1 LVELWQTNQKFFV
14 LINCQ
19 GLGYEIQILE
29 SFFLKLK
36 TNQISNKKITLW
48 LKHIKKEDSDLLF
61 GFTSKEQKN
70 FFIEILSIRGVGS
83 QIGMGILNKFSISEV
98 INAIKTQNKKLIC
111 SVPGIGQKMSDRLI
125 LELKNKF
132 KSELQ
137 FEEEK
142 AKDEFEIKDPEINK
156 MMQDLKLTLQSL
168 NYKNKEINTI
178 MPIIKE
184 STLLAKKE
192 KNLSFENL
200 LKIAKNNL
208 DKDSSNIGRWRSIIN
223 KLKINFM
230 SLDTAE
236 KQKLIETH
244 QVHSTDTGSVEVQ
257 VAMLSKRISK
267 LSDHLQGNIHDF
279 ASRQGLLKMIGKR
292 KRLLSYIKDKNVQ
305 RYQELVKKIGI
316 RGWSQL
322 MKKKQSKKKTQN

>member
-1 LVELWQTNQKFFV
+1 MISWINGELVELWQTNQKFFV

-132 KSELQ
+132 KSEIQ

-156 MMQDLKLTLQSL
+156 MIEDLQLTLQSL
-168 NYKNKEINTI
+168 NYKNKEIKTI
-178 MPIIKE
+178 LPIIINE
-184 STLLAKKE
+184 VDLLAKKE
-192 KNLSFENL
+192 NNLSFENL
-200 LKIAKNNL
+200 LKLAMNYL
-208 DKDSSNIGRWRSIIN
+208 DKDSSNIAR
-223 KLKINFM
+223 
-230 SLDTAE
+230 
-236 KQKLIETH
+236 
-244 QVHSTDTGSVEVQ
+244 
-257 VAMLSKRISK
+257 
-267 LSDHLQGNIHDF
+267 
-279 ASRQGLLKMIGKR
+279 
-292 KRLLSYIKDKNVQ
+292 
-305 RYQELVKKIGI
+305 
-316 RGWSQL
+316 
-322 MKKKQSKKKTQN
+322 

>member
-1 LVELWQTNQKFFV
+1 MISWINGELVELWQTNQKFFV

-83 QIGMGILNKFSISEV
+83 QIGMSLLNKFSIGEV

-132 KSELQ
+132 KSEIK

-142 AKDEFEIKDPEINK
+142 ANDEFEIKDPEINK
-156 MMQDLKLTLQSL
+156 MIEDLQLTLQSL
-168 NYKNKEINTI
+168 NYKNKEIKTI
-178 MPIIKE
+178 LPIIINE
-184 STLLAKKE
+184 VDFLSKKE
-192 KNLSFENL
+192 NNLSFENL
-200 LKIAKNNL
+200 LKLAMNYL
-208 DKDSSNIGRWRSIIN
+208 DKESSNI
-223 KLKINFM
+223 
-230 SLDTAE
+230 
-236 KQKLIETH
+236 
-244 QVHSTDTGSVEVQ
+244 
-257 VAMLSKRISK
+257 
-267 LSDHLQGNIHDF
+267 
-279 ASRQGLLKMIGKR
+279 AS
-292 KRLLSYIKDKNVQ
+292 
-305 RYQELVKKIGI
+305 
-316 RGWSQL
+316 
-322 MKKKQSKKKTQN
+322 

>member
-1 LVELWQTNQKFFV
+1 LISWINGELVELWQTNQKFFV
-14 LINCQ
+14 LINCL

-83 QIGMGILNKFSISEV
+83 QISMGILNKFSINEV

-132 KSELQ
+132 KNEIQ

-156 MMQDLKLTLQSL
+156 MIEDLQLTLQSL
-168 NYKNKEINTI
+168 NYKNKEIKTI
-178 MPIIKE
+178 LPIIINE
-184 STLLAKKE
+184 VDLFSKKE
-192 KNLSFENL
+192 NNLSFEILLNL
-200 LKIAKNNL
+200 AMNYL
-208 DKDSSNIGRWRSIIN
+208 DKESSNI
-223 KLKINFM
+223 
-230 SLDTAE
+230 
-236 KQKLIETH
+236 
-244 QVHSTDTGSVEVQ
+244 
-257 VAMLSKRISK
+257 
-267 LSDHLQGNIHDF
+267 
-279 ASRQGLLKMIGKR
+279 AS
-292 KRLLSYIKDKNVQ
+292 
-305 RYQELVKKIGI
+305 
-316 RGWSQL
+316 
-322 MKKKQSKKKTQN
+322 

>member
-1 LVELWQTNQKFFV
+1 LISWINGELVESWQTNQKFFA

-83 QIGMGILNKFSISEV
+83 QIGMGILNKFSIGEV

-132 KSELQ
+132 KSEIQ

-142 AKDEFEIKDPEINK
+142 ANDEFEIKDPEINK
-156 MMQDLKLTLQSL
+156 MIEDLQLTLQSL
-168 NYKNKEINTI
+168 NYKNKEIKTI
-178 MPIIKE
+178 LPIIINE
-184 STLLAKKE
+184 VDFLEKKE
-192 KNLSFENL
+192 NNLSFENL
-200 LKIAKNNL
+200 LKLAMNYL
-208 DKDSSNIGRWRSIIN
+208 DKESSNI
-223 KLKINFM
+223 
-230 SLDTAE
+230 
-236 KQKLIETH
+236 
-244 QVHSTDTGSVEVQ
+244 
-257 VAMLSKRISK
+257 
-267 LSDHLQGNIHDF
+267 
-279 ASRQGLLKMIGKR
+279 AS
-292 KRLLSYIKDKNVQ
+292 
-305 RYQELVKKIGI
+305 
-316 RGWSQL
+316 
-322 MKKKQSKKKTQN
+322 

>member
-1 LVELWQTNQKFFV
+1 MISWINGELVESWQTNQKFFV

-83 QIGMGILNKFSISEV
+83 QIGMGILNKFSIGEV

-111 SVPGIGQKMSDRLI
+111 SVPGIGHKMSDRLI

-132 KSELQ
+132 KSEIQ

-156 MMQDLKLTLQSL
+156 MIEDLQLTLQSL
-168 NYKNKEINTI
+168 NYKNKEIKTI
-178 MPIIKE
+178 LPIIINE
-184 STLLAKKE
+184 VDFLAKKE
-192 KNLSFENL
+192 NNLSFENL
-200 LKIAKNNL
+200 LRLAMNYL
-208 DKDSSNIGRWRSIIN
+208 DKESSNI
-223 KLKINFM
+223 
-230 SLDTAE
+230 
-236 KQKLIETH
+236 
-244 QVHSTDTGSVEVQ
+244 
-257 VAMLSKRISK
+257 
-267 LSDHLQGNIHDF
+267 
-279 ASRQGLLKMIGKR
+279 AS
-292 KRLLSYIKDKNVQ
+292 
-305 RYQELVKKIGI
+305 
-316 RGWSQL
+316 
-322 MKKKQSKKKTQN
+322 

>member
-1 LVELWQTNQKFFV
+1 MISWINGELVELWQTNQKFFV

-61 GFTSKEQKN
+61 GFTSMEQKN

-83 QIGMGILNKFSISEV
+83 QIGMGILNKFSIGEV

-132 KSELQ
+132 KSEIQ

-142 AKDEFEIKDPEINK
+142 AKGEFAIKDPEINK
-156 MMQDLKLTLQSL
+156 MIEDLQLTLRSL

-178 MPIIKE
+178 LPIIINE
-184 STLLAKKE
+184 IDFPAKKE
-192 KNLSFENL
+192 NNLSFENL
-200 LKIAKNNL
+200 LKLAMNYL
-208 DKDSSNIGRWRSIIN
+208 DKESSNI
-223 KLKINFM
+223 
-230 SLDTAE
+230 
-236 KQKLIETH
+236 
-244 QVHSTDTGSVEVQ
+244 
-257 VAMLSKRISK
+257 
-267 LSDHLQGNIHDF
+267 
-279 ASRQGLLKMIGKR
+279 AS
-292 KRLLSYIKDKNVQ
+292 
-305 RYQELVKKIGI
+305 
-316 RGWSQL
+316 
-322 MKKKQSKKKTQN
+322 

>member
-1 LVELWQTNQKFFV
+1 LISWINGDLVELWQTNQKFFI

-36 TNQISNKKITLW
+36 TNQISNKNLTLW
-48 LKHIKKEDSDLLF
+48 IKHIKKEDSDLLY
-61 GFTSKEQKN
+61 GFASKDQKN

-83 QIGMGILNKFSISEV
+83 QIGMGILNKFSIGEV

-132 KSELQ
+132 KSEIQ

-156 MMQDLKLTLQSL
+156 MIEDLKLTLQSL

-178 MPIIKE
+178 LPIIINE
-184 STLLAKKE
+184 VDFLAKKE
-192 KNLSFENL
+192 
-200 LKIAKNNL
+200 NNF
-208 DKDSSNIGRWRSIIN
+208 D
-223 KLKINFM
+223 
-230 SLDTAE
+230 
-236 KQKLIETH
+236 
-244 QVHSTDTGSVEVQ
+244 
-257 VAMLSKRISK
+257 
-267 LSDHLQGNIHDF
+267 
-279 ASRQGLLKMIGKR
+279 
-292 KRLLSYIKDKNVQ
+292 
-305 RYQELVKKIGI
+305 
-316 RGWSQL
+316 
-322 MKKKQSKKKTQN
+322 

>member
-1 LVELWQTNQKFFV
+1 MISWINGELVELWQTNQKFFV

-98 INAIKTQNKKLIC
+98 INAVKTQNEKLIC

-137 FEEEK
+137 FEEQK

-156 MMQDLKLTLQSL
+156 MIEDLQLTLQSL
-168 NYKNKEINTI
+168 NYKNKEIKTI
-178 MPIIKE
+178 LPIIINAV
-184 STLLAKKE
+184 SYTHLTLP
-192 KNLSFENL
+192 
-200 LKIAKNNL
+200 
-208 DKDSSNIGRWRSIIN
+208 
-223 KLKINFM
+223 
-230 SLDTAE
+230 T
-236 KQKLIETH
+236 
-244 QVHSTDTGSVEVQ
+244 
-257 VAMLSKRISK
+257 
-267 LSDHLQGNIHDF
+267 SD
-279 ASRQGLLKMIGKR
+279 
-292 KRLLSYIKDKNVQ
+292 
-305 RYQELVKKIGI
+305 LV
-316 RGWSQL
+316 
-322 MKKKQSKKKTQN
+322 

>member
-1 LVELWQTNQKFFV
+1 MISWINGDLVDLWQTNQKFFV

-83 QIGMGILNKFSISEV
+83 QISMGILNKFSINEL

-132 KSELQ
+132 KSEIQ

-142 AKDEFEIKDPEINK
+142 ANDEFEIKDPEINK
-156 MMQDLKLTLQSL
+156 MIEDLQLTLQSL
-168 NYKNKEINTI
+168 NYKNKEIKTI
-178 MPIIKE
+178 LPIIINE
-184 STLLAKKE
+184 VDFLAKKE
-192 KNLSFENL
+192 NNLSFENL
-200 LKIAKNNL
+200 LKLAMNYL
-208 DKDSSNIGRWRSIIN
+208 DKESSNI
-223 KLKINFM
+223 
-230 SLDTAE
+230 
-236 KQKLIETH
+236 
-244 QVHSTDTGSVEVQ
+244 
-257 VAMLSKRISK
+257 
-267 LSDHLQGNIHDF
+267 
-279 ASRQGLLKMIGKR
+279 AS
-292 KRLLSYIKDKNVQ
+292 
-305 RYQELVKKIGI
+305 
-316 RGWSQL
+316 
-322 MKKKQSKKKTQN
+322 

>member
-1 LVELWQTNQKFFV
+1 MISWINGELVELWQTNQKFFV

-70 FFIEILSIRGVGS
+70 FFIEILNIRGVGS
-83 QIGMGILNKFSISEV
+83 QIGMGILNKFSIGEV

-132 KSELQ
+132 KSEIQ

-142 AKDEFEIKDPEINK
+142 ANDEFKIKDPEINK
-156 MMQDLKLTLQSL
+156 MIEDLQLTLQSL
-168 NYKNKEINTI
+168 NYKNKEIKTI
-178 MPIIKE
+178 LPIIINE
-184 STLLAKKE
+184 VDFLAKNE
-192 KNLSFENL
+192 NNLSFENL
-200 LKIAKNNL
+200 LKLAMNYL
-208 DKDSSNIGRWRSIIN
+208 DKESSNI
-223 KLKINFM
+223 
-230 SLDTAE
+230 
-236 KQKLIETH
+236 
-244 QVHSTDTGSVEVQ
+244 
-257 VAMLSKRISK
+257 
-267 LSDHLQGNIHDF
+267 
-279 ASRQGLLKMIGKR
+279 AS
-292 KRLLSYIKDKNVQ
+292 
-305 RYQELVKKIGI
+305 
-316 RGWSQL
+316 
-322 MKKKQSKKKTQN
+322 

>member
-1 LVELWQTNQKFFV
+1 LISWINGELVESWQTNQKFFV

-61 GFTSKEQKN
+61 GFTSKEQRN

-98 INAIKTQNKKLIC
+98 INAVKTQNEKLIC

-132 KSELQ
+132 KSEIQ

-156 MMQDLKLTLQSL
+156 MIEDLQLTLQSL
-168 NYKNKEINTI
+168 NYKNKEIKTI
-178 MPIIKE
+178 LPIIINE
-184 STLLAKKE
+184 VDFLAKKE
-192 KNLSFENL
+192 NNLSFENL
-200 LKIAKNNL
+200 LKLAMNYL
-208 DKDSSNIGRWRSIIN
+208 DKESSNI
-223 KLKINFM
+223 
-230 SLDTAE
+230 
-236 KQKLIETH
+236 
-244 QVHSTDTGSVEVQ
+244 
-257 VAMLSKRISK
+257 
-267 LSDHLQGNIHDF
+267 
-279 ASRQGLLKMIGKR
+279 AS
-292 KRLLSYIKDKNVQ
+292 
-305 RYQELVKKIGI
+305 
-316 RGWSQL
+316 
-322 MKKKQSKKKTQN
+322 

>member
-1 LVELWQTNQKFFV
+1 MISWINGELVELWQTNQKFFV

-83 QIGMGILNKFSISEV
+83 QIGMGILNKFSIGEV

-132 KSELQ
+132 KSEIQ

-156 MMQDLKLTLQSL
+156 MIEDLQLTLQSL
-168 NYKNKEINTI
+168 NYKNKEIKTI
-178 MPIIKE
+178 LPIIINE
-184 STLLAKKE
+184 VDLLAKKE
-192 KNLSFENL
+192 NNLSFENL
-200 LKIAKNNL
+200 LKLAMNYL
-208 DKDSSNIGRWRSIIN
+208 DKESSNI
-223 KLKINFM
+223 
-230 SLDTAE
+230 
-236 KQKLIETH
+236 
-244 QVHSTDTGSVEVQ
+244 
-257 VAMLSKRISK
+257 
-267 LSDHLQGNIHDF
+267 
-279 ASRQGLLKMIGKR
+279 AS
-292 KRLLSYIKDKNVQ
+292 
-305 RYQELVKKIGI
+305 
-316 RGWSQL
+316 
-322 MKKKQSKKKTQN
+322 